1 MSVSS
6 NLLPDAVAD
15 LESGTTGW
23 TAGTNTTL
31 FSSTRF
37 WSGAKSLGMTA
48 TAAGTVSAT
57 TTNRV
62 AVTAGTV
69 YTAYAYFASLVAA
82 AGRTG
87 NVTVSW
93 FAASTGGTAISS
105 VSATAATMANAT
117 TWNSPPPILIATAPA
132 GAAFATVTVTVT
144 GLTAGAQ
151 VASDG
156 IALGPPN
163 AFSNTLLD
171 YNTAG
176 CEVSTAGWVAGTN
189 ATVSRTS
196 TVSYEGWWSLQITAT
211 AAGDTVASLASRV
224 PVTPGAEYSGFTH
237 VQPPASGL
245 GFIVGL
251 AWYDGSGTLL
261 STTTYTHTPA
271 SGGWSRQGVSGRAPA
286 GAATADLVLRPQAA
300 AGGQVW
306 LCDQSAIIAVPN
318 TGALIDFA
326 TSSAEV
332 GIDGWVVAGGM
343 LTQTHEQ
350 AYGDYYSYKLVAD
363 SSGAD
368 MTMTLG
374 TPVPVTP
381 GQAYQLAP
389 RVIVP
394 GFTQTYVAELEW
406 LDVTGEIIRTTSI
419 EWNNS
424 KHLTGWTSSTTAD
437 IAPDG
442 SVTLRVRWRR
452 RAPVAGETW
461 YLDAVTVAPGGLAA
475 LAVPTADNTA
485 ISLTL
490 QGLTLSGQ
498 THWGLWR
505 VTDDGV
511 RTPLRGYSG
520 DTDSVLTASD
530 RSALTDYE
538 APLGVPLTYILKT
551 WTTTVNDGWYYRTPQ
566 ITLPTRDDSGVII
579 KDPLLP
585 ARSTVALADTL
596 PDWQRS
602 ARQGAF
608 AVRGRARPIVI
619 SDVRTSRTGTL
630 VVTTETTDEADALW
644 WALETGNTLLLQW
657 PAGWGLTD
665 MYVSVG
671 DVTEA
676 RISSYAGHSDRSWS
690 IALTEV
696 DRPIGGLVGSA
707 TRTWQDVK
715 SGAATFADLASTSN
729 TWLDVLTG
737 IRGS

>member
-23 TAGTNTTL
+23 TAGSNTTL

-48 TAAGTVSAT
+48 TASGTVSAT

-62 AVTAGTV
+62 AVVAGTA
-69 YTAYAYFASLVAA
+69 YTAFAYFANIVAA
-82 AGRTG
+82 SGRTG

-93 FAASTGGTAISS
+93 YAASTGGTAISS
-105 VSATAATMANAT
+105 VSATAATLANAT

-132 GAAFATVTVTVT
+132 GANFATVTVTVT

-156 IALGPPN
+156 IALGVPN
-163 AFSNTLLD
+163 VFTATLLD

-176 CEVSTAGWVAGTN
+176 CEVSTAGWTAGTN

-211 AAGDTVASLASRV
+211 AAGDTVTSLASRV
-224 PVTPGAEYSGFTH
+224 PVIPGTEYSGFTH
-237 VQPPASGL
+237 VQPPAAGL

-251 AWYDGSGTLL
+251 AWYDGSGTLI

-286 GAATADLVLRPQAA
+286 GAATADLILRPQAA
-300 AGGQVW
+300 SSGQVW
-306 LCDQSAIIAVPN
+306 LCDQSAVLTVPN

-332 GIDGWVVAGGM
+332 GTDGWTISGGT

-350 AYGDYYSYKLVAD
+350 VYGDYYSYKLVAD
-363 SSGAD
+363 GTVD
-368 MTMTLG
+368 MTLMPSTPMT
-374 TPVPVTP
+374 VTP
-381 GQAYQLAP
+381 GTAYQFAP
-389 RVIVP
+389 KVIVP
-394 GFTQTYVAELEW
+394 GFTQTYVSELEW
-406 LDVTGEIIRTTSI
+406 LDSTGEIIRTTSI

-424 KHLTGWTSSTTAD
+424 KHITSWSGSTTAD

-442 SVTLRVRWRR
+442 AVSLRVRWRR
-452 RAPVAGETW
+452 QSPAMGETW
-461 YLDAVTVAPGGLAA
+461 YLDSTTVAPGGLAA
-475 LAVPTADNTA
+475 LASPTADSTA
-485 ISLTL
+485 IQLTL

-505 VTDDGV
+505 VTDDGT
-511 RTPLRGYSG
+511 RTPLRGYAG
-520 DTDSVLTASD
+520 DTDSVTTASD
-530 RSALTDYE
+530 RAAINDYE

-551 WTTTVNDGWYYRTPQ
+551 WTTTVNDGWYYRTPS
-566 ITLPTRDDSGVII
+566 ITLPTPDDSGVII
-579 KDPLLP
+579 KDPVLP
-585 ARSTVALADTL
+585 ARNTRAIATTL

-602 ARQGAF
+602 ARQGSF

-619 SDVRTSRTGTL
+619 SDVRASRTGTL
-630 VVTTETTDEADALW
+630 VVTTETTEEATALW
-644 WALETGNTLLLQW
+644 WTMETGNVLLLQW
-657 PAGWGLTD
+657 PAGWGLDD
-665 MYVSVG
+665 MYVTVG

-676 RISSYAGHSDRSWS
+676 RVSTYAGHADRSWS

-707 TRTWQDVK
+707 DRTWQDVK
-715 SGAATFADLASTSN
+715 DDATTFADLAGTAN